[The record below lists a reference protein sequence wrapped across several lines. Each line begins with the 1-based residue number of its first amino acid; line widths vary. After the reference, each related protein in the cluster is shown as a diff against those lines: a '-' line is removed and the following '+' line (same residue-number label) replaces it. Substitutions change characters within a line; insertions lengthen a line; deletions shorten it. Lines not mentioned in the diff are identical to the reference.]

1 MVKYLPDGSERRTG
15 ENAGGRAESNGERE
29 RERDWWAFVGLVS
42 FVMEKAKLI
51 S

>member
-1 MVKYLPDGSERRTG
+1 MVKYLPDGS
-15 ENAGGRAESNGERE
+15 E